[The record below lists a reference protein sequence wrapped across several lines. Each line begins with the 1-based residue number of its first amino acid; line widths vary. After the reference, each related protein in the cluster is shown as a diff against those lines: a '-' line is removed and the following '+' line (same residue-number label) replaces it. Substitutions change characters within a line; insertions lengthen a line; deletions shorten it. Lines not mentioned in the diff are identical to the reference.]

1 MTCKR
6 EDQVAD
12 GGQISKSKGLSR
24 WEAGGLFKCYFEI
37 FSSERGNPLQYS
49 CLENPMNSGTR
60 QTTVHGDHTESD
72 MTEVTEH
79 AHTHRRRKMRQRSV
93 ARL

>member
-12 GGQISKSKGLSR
+12 GGQMSKGKGLSR

-37 FSSERGNPLQYS
+37 FSSERGNPL
-49 CLENPMNSGTR
+49 
-60 QTTVHGDHTESD
+60 
-72 MTEVTEH
+72 
-79 AHTHRRRKMRQRSV
+79 
-93 ARL
+93 

>member
-12 GGQISKSKGLSR
+12 GGQMSKGKGLSR

-37 FSSERGNPLQYS
+37 FSSERGIQ
-49 CLENPMNSGTR
+49 GTLLKMEPVGPGVVFIQ
-60 QTTVHGDHTESD
+60 QTTV
-72 MTEVTEH
+72 V
-79 AHTHRRRKMRQRSV
+79 
-93 ARL
+93 